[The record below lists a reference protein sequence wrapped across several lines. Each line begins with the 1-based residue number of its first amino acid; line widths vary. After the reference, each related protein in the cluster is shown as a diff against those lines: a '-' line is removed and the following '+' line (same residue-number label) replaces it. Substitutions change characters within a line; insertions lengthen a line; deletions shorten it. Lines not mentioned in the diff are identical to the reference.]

1 MSLIIRHPNEND
13 LEGLTALMYE
23 YIVDFYKCPKPP
35 LQKIHH
41 LIHTLQKE
49 EKGIQFVAE
58 DNGKLAGFATLYFT
72 FSTTRAEPITVMN
85 DLYVALEY
93 RGTGAAEKLFR
104 SCQTYSLL
112 NQYAVMNWETAHDNA
127 RAQRFYEKMGGSK
140 GDWLTYSI

>member
-1 MSLIIRHPNEND
+1 MNTSWIFINAQNRLC
-13 LEGLTALMYE
+13 
-23 YIVDFYKCPKPP
+23 K
-35 LQKIHH
+35 KIHH

-127 RAQRFYEKMGGSK
+127 RAQRFLRKNGR
-140 GDWLTYSI
+140 L